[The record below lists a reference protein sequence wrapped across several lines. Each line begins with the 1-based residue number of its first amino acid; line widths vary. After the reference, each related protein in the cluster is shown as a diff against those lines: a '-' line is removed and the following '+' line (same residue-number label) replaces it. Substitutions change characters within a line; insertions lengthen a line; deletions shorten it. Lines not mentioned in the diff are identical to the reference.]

1 MLMLDNALALKF
13 FLPRALRPSTL
24 GTMDPIAGPLVAAAR
39 RLGLLPE
46 AEGDGWRG
54 EPSAWAEADSLTQ
67 RLSAFSQRRLGSLK
81 QWLAERAA
89 GEYDVAAVDARL
101 EAAIAGS
108 SVMLFSFTSCP
119 FCKKAKALLT
129 AKGAAFSVLEL
140 DEDADGA
147 ALRAQLGRRTGRTSV
162 PSVWIG
168 GEYVGGMNDGVPGL
182 GPLDT
187 AGLLAPRLK
196 EAGAIA

>member
-1 MLMLDNALALKF
+1 MLDNALALKI
-13 FLPRALRPSTL
+13 FLPRAVRPSTL

-54 EPSAWAEADSLTQ
+54 EPSSWADADSLTQ

-108 SVMLFSFTSCP
+108 PVMLFSFASCP

-147 ALRAQLGRRTGRTSV
+147 ARVLLVFSHPRRPHRPCCGRASRRRAVSDWRRTFAPCSA
-162 PSVWIG
+162 PAPC
-168 GEYVGGMNDGVPGL
+168 PG
-182 GPLDT
+182 
-187 AGLLAPRLK
+187 
-196 EAGAIA
+196 